1 MDIND
6 RFNVV
11 LTLDIQTLRAD
22 GTTAPFD
29 LTVKTMYD
37 CPRAVM
43 HAIETAIAEA
53 LVELGDQGVVLLGGD
68 AAAAQLEAQKAVK
81 AKVRGQGKEKDKAD
95 DKFAR

>member
-37 CPRAVM
+37 CPRTVM
-43 HAIETAIAEA
+43 HSIEAAIAEA
-53 LVELGDQGVVLLGGD
+53 LVELGDQGVVMLGGD
-68 AAAAQLEAQKAVK
+68 AAAAQLEAQKIVK
-81 AKVRGQGKEKDKAD
+81 AKVRGQGKENKAD